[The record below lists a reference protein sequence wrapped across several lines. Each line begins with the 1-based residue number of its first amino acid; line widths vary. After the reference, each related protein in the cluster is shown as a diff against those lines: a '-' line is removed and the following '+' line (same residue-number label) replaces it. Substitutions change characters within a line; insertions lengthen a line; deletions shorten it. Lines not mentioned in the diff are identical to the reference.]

1 LIIGASP
8 VSVCATGWQQDG
20 HLAVKTLAPAFCR
33 SWFRGRNGGEAGE
46 LDKIGSSRGPRNQ
59 DWDCVCCFNTVGW
72 TSPRASNLLSRG
84 NSQKIYR
91 QQEISDG
98 SDSSMSCLY

>member
-1 LIIGASP
+1 MPLVGNRMDIWPSRLLLQR
-8 VSVCATGWQQDG
+8 SVDPGFEEGMEVRLESWIK
-20 HLAVKTLAPAFCR
+20 LALQ
-33 SWFRGRNGGEAGE
+33 GDLEI
-46 LDKIGSSRGPRNQ
+46 KIGIVYI
-59 DWDCVCCFNTVGW
+59 DTVGW
-72 TSPRASNLLSRG
+72 TSPRASNPLSRG